1 MRHPARKLGRG
12 HARGQL
18 ASAVDAV
25 VHLARSPDGRRRV
38 AEVAALRR
46 GQDGR
51 VRAEP
56 ALTFPA
62 DGSTRE
68 HPAAEELVERLRR

>member
-12 HARGQL
+12 RACARRG
-18 ASAVDAV
+18 
-25 VHLARSPDGRRRV
+25 GRRRV